1 MKRKKIIK
9 LLGKKY
15 NSKISCLTSYSSSI
29 SSILDGNV
37 DVILIGDSLGSTLY
51 GFKNTRK
58 VTLDMM
64 KNHGQAVT
72 KKIKNSLSII
82 DMPYKTYENKKQA
95 LDNVNSLL
103 KATKANLVKLEITK
117 TKLPII
123 KYLSEKKINLV
134 AHIGVTPQ
142 SYENFE
148 DIRVVGKTTEEKEKL
163 YKLALGAELAGAKAI
178 LLECVSESCAK
189 EITASLKIPTIGIGA
204 SKYCDGQVLVFDDL
218 MGINTNKAPKFVK
231 VYADLFTRSQKI
243 VRKFNKEVKAGIFP
257 SKKNTYK

>member
-1 MKRKKIIK
+1 
-9 LLGKKY
+9 
-15 NSKISCLTSYSSSI
+15 
-29 SSILDGNV
+29 
-37 DVILIGDSLGSTLY
+37 
-51 GFKNTRK
+51 
-58 VTLDMM
+58 
-64 KNHGQAVT
+64 
-72 KKIKNSLSII
+72 
-82 DMPYKTYENKKQA
+82 MPYKTYENKKQA
-95 LDNVNSLL
+95 LDNVSGL

-123 KYLSEKKINLV
+123 KYLSEKNKPV

-163 YKLALGAELAGAKAI
+163 HKLALDAELAGAKAI

-218 MGINTNKAPKFVK
+218 IGFNTNKAPKFVK

-243 VRKFNKEVKAGIFP
+243 VRKFNMDVKSGIFP
-257 SKKNTYK
+257 GKKYL

>member
-9 LLGKKY
+9 LLDKKY

-142 SYENFE
+142 SYENFG
-148 DIRVVGKTTEEKEKL
+148 DIRAVGKTKEEQEKL
-163 YKLALGAELAGAKAI
+163 HKLALDAELAGAKAV

-189 EITASLKIPTIGIGA
+189 KITNSLKIPTIGIGA

-218 MGINTNKAPKFVK
+218 IKLNSNKAPKFVK
-231 VYADLFTRSQKI
+231 VYADLFTVSQKI
-243 VRKFNKEVKAGIFP
+243 VKKFNKEVKAGIFP